1 MKTALCA
8 VLAAVLLGEARAAE
22 PKRFFEMSRPEIAG
36 VLRDL
41 HDAHPDLAD
50 RIGAV
55 SERFLGTPYRLGPLG
70 EGSSADFDRDPLF
83 SFKEADCTTF
93 IEHVMALSLKRRLPD
108 AMDALTAIRYQG
120 GRVGY
125 LTRNHFPEVDWIPN
139 NKAAGFLE
147 DITREIAGEKTGQAV
162 KVISKRRWYESKTI
176 DDLAGFSGLAPKEK
190 EARLKRL
197 RVAGVELKD
206 ETASVAYLPM
216 ELLPEALGRIPS
228 GTIANLVREDAGDKP
243 VLISHQ
249 ALLIRKDGG
258 VVVRHAASGAQVE
271 DVPAL
276 EYFYRYYNSK
286 WRLVGLNLNRIRS
299 K

>member
-8 VLAAVLLGEARAAE
+8 ILALALAGEARGAG

-41 HDAHPDLAD
+41 HDANPELAD
-50 RIGAV
+50 RIVAV

-93 IEHVMALSLKRRLPD
+93 IEQVMALSIKRRLPD
-108 AMDALTAIRYQG
+108 ALDALTAIRYQG

-147 DITREIAGEKTGQAV
+147 DITREIAGEKTGEAG
-162 KVISKRRWYESKTI
+162 KIISKRRWYDSKTI

-190 EARLKRL
+190 ESRLKRL
-197 RVAGVELKD
+197 RAAGAELKD
-206 ETASVAYLPM
+206 ETAAVPYLPM
-216 ELLPEALGRIPS
+216 DLFPAALEKIPS
-228 GTIANLVREDAGDKP
+228 GTIANLVREDAADKP

-249 ALLIRKDGG
+249 VLLIRKDGG
-258 VVVRHAASGAQVE
+258 VVARHAASGGQVE

-286 WRLVGLNLNRIRS
+286 WRLIGLNLNRIRS

>member
-8 VLAAVLLGEARAAE
+8 VLALVLSAEARGAE

-41 HDAHPDLAD
+41 HDANPELPD
-50 RIGAV
+50 RISAV
-55 SERFLGTPYRLGPLG
+55 SERFLGTPYKLGPLG
-70 EGSSADFDRDPLF
+70 EGSGADFDRDPLF

-125 LTRNHFPEVDWIPN
+125 LTRNHFPETDWIPN

-147 DITREIAGEKTGQAV
+147 DITREIAGDKTGEAV

-190 EARLKRL
+190 EGRLKRL
-197 RVAGVELKD
+197 RAAGAQLKD
-206 ETASVAYLPM
+206 ETAALAYLPM
-216 ELLPEALGRIPS
+216 DQLPGALGRIPS
-228 GTIANLVREDAGDKP
+228 GTIANLVREDAADKP
-243 VLISHQ
+243 VLVSHQ
-249 ALLIRKDGG
+249 VLLIRKDGATF
-258 VVVRHAASGAQVE
+258 VRHAAAGSQVE
-271 DVPAL
+271 DAPAL
-276 EYFYRYYNSK
+276 EYFYKYFNSK